1 MKAVAIRKV
10 KFNCND
16 NLYDCEKGQEVD
28 IKSTDLE
35 KAKAS
40 RLFEFIKEEKV
51 AKPRRTKKA
60 E

>member
-1 MKAVAIRKV
+1 MKAIAKRK
-10 KFNCND
+10 FTWNCNG
-16 NLYDCEKGQEVD
+16 NKYECEQGQEVE

-40 RLFEFIKEEKV
+40 KLFEIIEAEKP
-51 AKPRRTKKA
+51 KRKTTKKA